1 MNSEEPGISEE
12 VSLFSISIGEDLFA
26 IETATVREVL
36 EHPQMRKVP
45 LAPSH
50 IVGVMPY
57 RGEILTAVSFR
68 AILGHSETRPTGCV
82 IVLEDE
88 ETCELWGLSVDAAQG
103 VLTVQTSMLQPN
115 CDSSNGLFEG
125 TYETPSGPIVRL
137 DPNRLK
143 PASMTIRGDSSCAH

>member
-1 MNSEEPGISEE
+1 MNGEEPETPEE

-26 IETATVREVL
+26 IETAKVREVV
-36 EHPQMRKVP
+36 EHPQMRRVP

-57 RGEILTAVSFR
+57 RGEILSAVSFR
-68 AILGHSETRPTGCV
+68 ALLGYSETRPTGCI

-88 ETCELWGLSVDAAQG
+88 QTCELWGLSVDAARG
-103 VLTVQTSMLQPN
+103 VLTAQTSTLQPN
-115 CDSSNGLFEG
+115 RDARNGLFDG
-125 TYETPSGPIVRL
+125 TYETSSGPIIRL

-143 PASMTIRGDSSCAH
+143 PASRGDSPCAH